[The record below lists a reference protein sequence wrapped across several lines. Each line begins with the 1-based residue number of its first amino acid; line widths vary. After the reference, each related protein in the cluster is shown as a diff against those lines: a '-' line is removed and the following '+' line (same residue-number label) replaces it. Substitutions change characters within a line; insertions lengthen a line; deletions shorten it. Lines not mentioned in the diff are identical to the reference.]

1 MDKNVME
8 AATRAIRIQI
18 AEEQRNMMMAQ
29 ERINALTSAEC
40 RVEQAIA
47 QFEKS
52 QSHKT
57 AGDPA

>member
-18 AEEQRNMMMAQ
+18 AEEQRNMLMAQ
-29 ERINALTSAEC
+29 ERITAITHADC

-47 QFEKS
+47 AFEKAPAR
-52 QSHKT
+52 KP

>member
-18 AEEQRNMMMAQ
+18 AEEQRNMLMAQ

-47 QFEKS
+47 AFEKA
-52 QSHKT
+52 QTCKP